1 MKLLLYI
8 LIPCI
13 LIYLSIV
20 LHRKLVK
27 RSKNITKTDFL
38 INKQEFKGLCLRA
51 FSQFQKPHK
60 YYHWMKEFNIHRPKL
75 NFSEETFKLFLAQCS
90 EEDLKYYW
98 PEYHEILNLHIKEK
112 DKLTDN
118 LLYLHDE
125 FELQYHRIDAL
136 INHKIIEA
144 FFHHPNLLI
153 DIENFSFQH
162 YLKTQQ
168 VLN

>member
-1 MKLLLYI
+1 MI
-8 LIPCI
+8 F
-13 LIYLSIV
+13 
-20 LHRKLVK
+20 HRKLIK
-27 RSKNITKTDFL
+27 RSKTIEKASFL

-51 FSQFQKPHK
+51 FSQFQKPNR
-60 YYHWMKEFNIHRPKL
+60 YYLWMKDLAHLRPKL
-75 NFSEETFKLFLAQCS
+75 HFSSETLSLFLAQCS

-98 PEYHEILNLHIKEK
+98 PEYFEILNLHMKEK

-118 LLYLHDE
+118 LLYIHQDD
-125 FELQYHRIDAL
+125 FELQYERIDAL

-144 FFHHPNLLI
+144 FSSHSSLLI